1 ISSQHVPSVAG
12 LRRVHLLRGDWE
24 AALEALTAEIELAE
38 APDER
43 AALLFARALILE
55 ERLAQADRSRESY
68 ALALEQTPGDA
79 SILRALARASRREG
93 DHAALR
99 SVLEAQ
105 ANLAENDAALSAAR
119 LAERARHAELYP
131 A

>member
-1 ISSQHVPSVAG
+1 RLHYECARSYEFPLGDLDAALEHYQKACAISSQHVPSVAG

-99 SVLEAQ
+99 SV
-105 ANLAENDAALSAAR
+105 
-119 LAERARHAELYP
+119 
-131 A
+131 